1 MRKYKQEIIWQEIEQ
16 SINNLLRLGILEH
29 EEYDAAR
36 HEMRRAVR
44 AAMERISAREE
55 LERRKL
61 NTQIHNNEKDGNY

>member
-16 SINNLLRLGILEH
+16 GINNMLRLGILEQ

-44 AAMERISAREE
+44 TAMERISAREE

-61 NTQIHNNEKDGNY
+61 NTQIHNNEKNSNY